1 MGKCLSCFTEDQR
14 FQPECPADHVAPD
27 PLHHEASWVS
37 HPDISF
43 GFKTNCPTIRIVS
56 LPKGSK
62 NSSSNT
68 SIHSSSS
75 GRSHSSLRRFHKS
88 GASLHC
94 QQSRANFDPEEKSIM
109 SDLKCP
115 SEHLIYRSR
124 KHFSTPKL
132 SIISCYES
140 AMFYDPQSSSDIRF
154 NPTEME
160 SISKSSSIADAEKY
174 INSCSPDYNIKHF
187 MNFETKVN
195 SSATRNSVGRDIYQ
209 PSTVTFLTIPSLVS
223 YSYQQ
228 NEFATD
234 TQERSQL
241 RKDSLYSGSQSHST
255 DHSPAMIQQHPSQS
269 VTSVPHNV
277 GSSLFYKHTRSFTNT
292 RIKYITASTDTEEQS
307 FPVPKALNTHAEE
320 LNLDVLLR
328 KADNLRAK
336 ETSKTES
343 FELLDDYKEKFRDEV
358 EFIWRFAR
366 AYGDMSELSTN
377 IQEKKHFANIGK
389 TLAEKAVTRAPM
401 NGHCHLWYAVL
412 CGYVSEFEGLQ
423 NKVNYGH
430 RFKEHLD
437 KAIQL
442 LPEEPFLYYL
452 NGRYCYA
459 ISKLSWIE
467 KKMAA
472 TLFGKIP
479 SSTVQEALQN
489 FLKVED
495 LHPRFSKS
503 NYMYL
508 AKCYID
514 LKQTK
519 EAMKFCNLAEQLPC
533 VTKE

>member
-1 MGKCLSCFTEDQR
+1 MSHSANKELILGIMVGITGISLLLLWYHKVRKPSTAMNLPKFLSLGNAYDSMTLQDEMHNDQGRQLQILEKLNELLTNMEELKEEIRVLKETIPKLEEYVHGELGGKTATHRISPQHRARKRRLATVHSSGTSNSSEEAESEGGCFTEDQR
-14 FQPECPADHVAPD
+14 LQPECPADHVTPD

-75 GRSHSSLRRFHKS
+75 GRSHSLLSRFHKS

-195 SSATRNSVGRDIYQ
+195 SSATRNSVGSDIYQ

-255 DHSPAMIQQHPSQS
+255 DRSPAMIQQHPSQS

-292 RIKYITASTDTEEQS
+292 RIK
-307 FPVPKALNTHAEE
+307 
-320 LNLDVLLR
+320 
-328 KADNLRAK
+328 
-336 ETSKTES
+336 
-343 FELLDDYKEKFRDEV
+343 
-358 EFIWRFAR
+358 
-366 AYGDMSELSTN
+366 
-377 IQEKKHFANIGK
+377 
-389 TLAEKAVTRAPM
+389 
-401 NGHCHLWYAVL
+401 
-412 CGYVSEFEGLQ
+412 
-423 NKVNYGH
+423 
-430 RFKEHLD
+430 
-437 KAIQL
+437 
-442 LPEEPFLYYL
+442 
-452 NGRYCYA
+452 
-459 ISKLSWIE
+459 
-467 KKMAA
+467 
-472 TLFGKIP
+472 
-479 SSTVQEALQN
+479 
-489 FLKVED
+489 
-495 LHPRFSKS
+495 
-503 NYMYL
+503 
-508 AKCYID
+508 
-514 LKQTK
+514 
-519 EAMKFCNLAEQLPC
+519 
-533 VTKE
+533 

>member
-241 RKDSLYSGSQSHST
+241 R
-255 DHSPAMIQQHPSQS
+255 
-269 VTSVPHNV
+269 
-277 GSSLFYKHTRSFTNT
+277 
-292 RIKYITASTDTEEQS
+292 YITASTDTEEQS

-533 VTKE
+533 VTKEKFSEDVPERSTGRSGLRECPK

>member
-1 MGKCLSCFTEDQR
+1 MGKCLR
-14 FQPECPADHVAPD
+14 
-27 PLHHEASWVS
+27 
-37 HPDISF
+37 
-43 GFKTNCPTIRIVS
+43 
-56 LPKGSK
+56 
-62 NSSSNT
+62 
-68 SIHSSSS
+68 
-75 GRSHSSLRRFHKS
+75 
-88 GASLHC
+88 
-94 QQSRANFDPEEKSIM
+94 
-109 SDLKCP
+109 
-115 SEHLIYRSR
+115 
-124 KHFSTPKL
+124 
-132 SIISCYES
+132 
-140 AMFYDPQSSSDIRF
+140 
-154 NPTEME
+154 
-160 SISKSSSIADAEKY
+160 
-174 INSCSPDYNIKHF
+174 
-187 MNFETKVN
+187 
-195 SSATRNSVGRDIYQ
+195 
-209 PSTVTFLTIPSLVS
+209 
-223 YSYQQ
+223 
-228 NEFATD
+228 
-234 TQERSQL
+234 
-241 RKDSLYSGSQSHST
+241 
-255 DHSPAMIQQHPSQS
+255 
-269 VTSVPHNV
+269 
-277 GSSLFYKHTRSFTNT
+277 
-292 RIKYITASTDTEEQS
+292 YITASTDTEEQS

-533 VTKE
+533 VTKEDKMAHEDMKKMCTAFKG